1 MLTGDQL
8 RAARER
14 AGWTQQQLANRV
26 GVTLRSVGNWER
38 SNVPTNQLNKVR
50 DVLADY
56 LPGDTPGR
64 GVDLHEISD
73 ARLLAEIARRFDR
86 GPKEQAHDE
95 APTSQARESRA
106 QDEYRIAA
114 HPMKGGQ
121 SQGRQIRDHLDQLGE
136 ESQET
141 GDESWTDD

>member
-86 GPKEQAHDE
+86 GRQERSDDQAPKTDAGGTP
-95 APTSQARESRA
+95 ATVRPLRPPT
-106 QDEYRIAA
+106 AA
-114 HPMKGGQ
+114 
-121 SQGRQIRDHLDQLGE
+121 DLE
-136 ESQET
+136 
-141 GDESWTDD
+141 GDEIGDAAADADDD